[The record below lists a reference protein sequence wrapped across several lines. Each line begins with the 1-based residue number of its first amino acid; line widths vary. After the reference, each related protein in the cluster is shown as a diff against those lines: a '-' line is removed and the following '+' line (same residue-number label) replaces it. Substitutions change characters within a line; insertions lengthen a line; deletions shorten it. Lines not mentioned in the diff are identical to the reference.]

1 MEFSTQPAG
10 QAGYAVAHASVDE
23 RSAFIV
29 KTYLHLA
36 GAITAFM
43 VLEVA
48 LFASGIAEQVI
59 PLMLGGKYSWLV
71 VLGLFMG
78 VGYVADMWARSS
90 KSLVMQY
97 AGLGLYV
104 VAQALI
110 FMPLLAMAM
119 AIGMDETGNPMQ
131 IITKAAAVTIVLFG
145 GLTAV
150 VFLTRKDFSFLRST
164 LMFGGFAAMA
174 LIVASIVLGFDL
186 GLLFSW
192 GMVVLVAGYILYNTS
207 NVLHHYRT
215 DQYVSAALALFAD
228 IAILFWYILRIFMS
242 RD

>member
-29 KTYLHLA
+29 KTYLHL
-36 GAITAFM
+36 GAAIAAFM
-43 VLEVA
+43 AIEVA
-48 LFASGIAEQVI
+48 LFASGIAERVI
-59 PLMLGGKYSWLV
+59 PYMFASQYSWLI

-78 VGYVADMWARSS
+78 VGYVADKWARSS
-90 KSLVMQY
+90 KSLFMQY

-104 VAQALI
+104 VAQAVI
-110 FMPLLAMAM
+110 FMPMILMAM
-119 AIGMDETGNPMQ
+119 ILGESQGNPMH
-131 IITKAAAVTIVLFG
+131 IIMKAAAVTVVLFG
-145 GLTAV
+145 GLTGV
-150 VFLTRKDFSFLRST
+150 VFITRKDFSFMRSA
-164 LMFGGFAAMA
+164 LLFGGFAALA
-174 LIVASIVLGFDL
+174 LIVASIAFGFEL

-192 GMVVLVAGYILYNTS
+192 GMVVLSAGYILYNTS